1 MTPRRLSRR
10 HMLAACAGLAVVPR
24 ALPAAEDKLKIV
36 SVDAYPVKLWAN
48 SAQGTLPKF
57 DSDFDPRRWSYRG
70 PLAQLAGAI
79 MVVIKTDQG
88 HVGFGMGAGGA
99 AAVQVIERHL
109 KNLLLGV
116 NPLNI
121 EMLWDQMYASSNA
134 YGRRGLV
141 VMALSGID
149 NALWDLYGKH
159 AGQPVWRL
167 LGGTTKEKAPAYFTS
182 ATPEKGLG
190 FGFEH
195 FKMPVR
201 DGLFQGREGMQRTVD
216 MLTEARQ
223 AIGPDRGLMIDCSS
237 RWDDVAYTKEMAR
250 RLEDVR
256 LYFIEEP
263 LSPDNVLG
271 YQQLVREVEG
281 TLIASGEH
289 EYTHHGFRMLFH
301 HNAVEVV
308 QPDVTWCG
316 GVTAL
321 RRIAAM
327 AHAEGLPFIPH
338 RGGSLFGLPLVL
350 SQPNASLAES
360 FGTGD
365 AGTEVME
372 AVTAP
377 FEQGHYFP
385 PEEAGFG
392 TQLSEALIKRHVQ

>member
-1 MTPRRLSRR
+1 
-10 HMLAACAGLAVVPR
+10 MLAASVGMAASSLI
-24 ALPAAEDKLKIV
+24 LPAADDRLKIV
-36 SVDAYPVKLWAN
+36 SVDAYPIRLWAN
-48 SAQGTLPKF
+48 STQGTLPKF
-57 DSDFDPRRWSYRG
+57 NSDFDPRRWSYRG

-79 MVVIKTDQG
+79 MVVIKSDQG
-88 HVGFGMGAGGA
+88 HVGFGMGAGGS

-109 KNLLLGV
+109 RNLLIGA

-141 VMALSGID
+141 VMALSGVD

-159 AGQPVWRL
+159 ADQPVWRL
-167 LGGTTKEKAPAYFTS
+167 LGGTTKEKAQAYFTS
-182 ATPEKGLG
+182 STPEKGLPL
-190 FGFEH
+190 GFEH

-201 DGLFQGREGMQRTVD
+201 DGLFEGREGMQRTVD
-216 MLTEARQ
+216 MLTQARR

-237 RWDDVAYTKEMAR
+237 RWDDVTYTKQMAR

-256 LYFIEEP
+256 LDFIEEP

-271 YQQLVREVEG
+271 YQQLVREVDS

-301 HNAVEVV
+301 HKAIEVV

-350 SQPNASLAES
+350 SQPNATLAES

-372 AVTAP
+372 AATAR
-377 FEQGHYFP
+377 FENGYYYP
-385 PEEAGFG
+385 PEGPGFG
-392 TQLSEALIKRHVQ
+392 TQLTEAIIRRHVQ

>member
-1 MTPRRLSRR
+1 
-10 HMLAACAGLAVVPR
+10 MLAACAGLAVVPR
-24 ALPAAEDKLKIV
+24 LLPAAEDKLKIV

-79 MVVIKTDQG
+79 MVVIKSDQG
-88 HVGFGMGAGGA
+88 HIGFGMGAGGA
-99 AAVQVIERHL
+99 AAVQVIEKHL
-109 KNLLLGV
+109 RNLLLGV

-121 EMLWDQMYASSNA
+121 EMLWDQMYTSSNA

-159 AGQPVWRL
+159 ASQPVWRL

-190 FGFEH
+190 LGFEH

-216 MLTEARQ
+216 MLTEARR

-250 RLEDVR
+250 RLEEVR

-377 FEQGHYFP
+377 FEQGHYYP
-385 PEEAGFG
+385 PEGAGFG